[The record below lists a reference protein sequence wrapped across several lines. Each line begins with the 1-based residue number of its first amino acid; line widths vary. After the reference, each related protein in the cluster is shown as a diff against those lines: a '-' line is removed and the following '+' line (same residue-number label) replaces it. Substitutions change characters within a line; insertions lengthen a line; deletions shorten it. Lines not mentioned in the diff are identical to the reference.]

1 MQARTF
7 NERQDVAARYYSP
20 GDSEN
25 YVTPSSLKRLGRKKQ
40 VEYMVHWFR
49 GMFEDPQ
56 NEMPYAD
63 KEDPGDSP
71 YRYPWGGPYDADEQ
85 LQDEFSDMVPFEVI
99 QEAVQEVQSDGTLEW
114 APGPN
119 HHDQIATREGAM
131 AEHYNELP
139 PPALEDIQRRIENGV
154 VPSFGD
160 PFEREEREALR
171 RELEELRALVAQ
183 EPPLHGG
190 IGHNQPPEQLALT
203 VELKIEATDAIDQMD
218 AELAKQKPDVEVVVE
233 AAGRLQKILSWIGN
247 KLDKSVDSFMA
258 ALGSAGGVAVVG
270 GATAQLAGVPVGEKI
285 GQVVGT
291 ALQWLNT
298 VTLPF

>member
-1 MQARTF
+1 M
-7 NERQDVAARYYSP
+7 AAHYYSP
-20 GDSEN
+20 DDPEN
-25 YVTPSSLKRLGRKKQ
+25 YITPSRLKRLGRKKQ

-71 YRYPWGGPYDADEQ
+71 YRYPWGGPYDANEQ
-85 LQDEFSDMVPFEVI
+85 LQDEFSGIVPFEVI

-119 HHDQIATREGAM
+119 HPDQIAAREEAM
-131 AEHYNELP
+131 AEHYSELP

-154 VPSFGD
+154 VPSFGN

-171 RELEELRALVAQ
+171 RELAELRAFLAQ
-183 EPPLHGG
+183 DPPPYGG

-218 AELAKQKPDVEVVVE
+218 AELAKEMPDVEVVVE
-233 AAGRLQKILSWIGN
+233 AAGRLQKVLSWIGK

-258 ALGSAGGVAVVG
+258 AIGSAGGVAVG
-270 GATAQLAGVPVGEKI
+270 GGVTAQLAGVPVVEKI